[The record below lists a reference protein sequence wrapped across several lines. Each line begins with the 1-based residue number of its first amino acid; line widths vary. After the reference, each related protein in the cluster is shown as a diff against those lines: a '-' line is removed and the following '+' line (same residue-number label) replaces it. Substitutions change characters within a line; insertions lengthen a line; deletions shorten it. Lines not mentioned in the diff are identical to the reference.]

1 MEIRIDVP
9 EAMAHGDTR
18 TFDFPRNGRPAQG
31 FVIKHKGGFSAYHN
45 QCCHWPV
52 ALDMGDGDFYYAAA
66 DRIMCKTHGAAY
78 VPDTGY
84 CDFGPCVRAS
94 LDSFP
99 VRAGDGYVLVTVP
112 D

>member
-1 MEIRIDVP
+1 MEIRIDGSD
-9 EAMAHGDTR
+9 AMAHGETR

-31 FVIKHKGGFSAYHN
+31 FLIRYHAGFHAYLN

-66 DRIMCKTHGAAY
+66 DRIMCKTHGAVY
-78 VPDTGY
+78 QPDTGY
-84 CDFGPCVRAS
+84 CDFGPCVRSS
-94 LDSFP
+94 LDSYP
-99 VRAGDGYVLVTVP
+99 VQIHSGYVIITVP